1 MYAYR
6 MLFDD
11 ASSTSTRRDLVDRAY
26 GYRQKND
33 VRHEATRNTNDR
45 YLNEL
50 SKTEWRKNGRR
61 SGVRFDRK
69 RDYGR
74 EN

>member
-11 ASSTSTRRDLVDRAY
+11 ASFTSICRDSVDRTY
-26 GYRQKND
+26 SYRQKND
-33 VRHEATRNTNDR
+33 VRHEATRNINDR
-45 YLNEL
+45 YLNKL
-50 SKTEWRKNGRR
+50 STIGWRKNGRR
-61 SGVRFDRK
+61 SKVWLDRK
-69 RDYGR
+69 RDYGQ